1 MTDGP
6 GPSNSAAKRFGGV
19 YQGAVEAVVALLLAM
34 GAGYWA
40 DQKLD
45 TAPRWLLV
53 GTAIGFAAFVLRL
66 WRMRSLVEPPR
77 DALPPGPPE

>member
-6 GPSNSAAKRFGGV
+6 GPGDSAAKRFGGV

-40 DQKLD
+40 DWKFD

-53 GTAIGFAAFVLRL
+53 GTAIGFGAFVLRL
-66 WRMRSLVEPPR
+66 WRMRSLVEPPGN
-77 DALPPGPPE
+77 GPPPESPE

>member
-1 MTDGP
+1 MTGGP
-6 GPSNSAAKRFGGV
+6 GPSDSAAKRFGGV

-34 GAGYWA
+34 GAGYWV

-53 GTAIGFAAFVLRL
+53 GTAVGFGAFVLRL

-77 DALPPGPPE
+77 DVPRPGSPE